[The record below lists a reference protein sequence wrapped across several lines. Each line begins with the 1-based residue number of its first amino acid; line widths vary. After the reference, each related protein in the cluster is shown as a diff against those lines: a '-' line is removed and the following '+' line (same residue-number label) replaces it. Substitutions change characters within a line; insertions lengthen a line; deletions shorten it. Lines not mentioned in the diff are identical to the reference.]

1 MKIQLSR
8 FDNGSFYLPIPPA
21 LEKKLIAGGNKRV
34 VCSFKNGEEIHVA
47 LQKSKEAGTYIYL
60 GNSTMKKLKLKQGE
74 KTDVE
79 IRVDDSPYQFQMPEE
94 FEEVLKTDPEA
105 DKIFHSL
112 TPGNQRSIIHV
123 VAAAKN
129 SDTRVTRALKIAERL
144 KQGVTNAM
152 KILKKEI

>member
-1 MKIQLSR
+1 MKISLSR
-8 FDNGSFYLPIPPA
+8 FPNGSFFLPIPSA
-21 LEKKLIAGGNKRV
+21 LEKKLTADGNKRV
-34 VCSFKNGEEIHVA
+34 VCTFRDGQEIHVA

-60 GNSTMKKLKLKQGE
+60 GNSTMKKIKLKEGD
-74 KTDVE
+74 KLDVD

-105 DKIFHSL
+105 HKIFHSL

-123 VAAAKN
+123 VAQAKN